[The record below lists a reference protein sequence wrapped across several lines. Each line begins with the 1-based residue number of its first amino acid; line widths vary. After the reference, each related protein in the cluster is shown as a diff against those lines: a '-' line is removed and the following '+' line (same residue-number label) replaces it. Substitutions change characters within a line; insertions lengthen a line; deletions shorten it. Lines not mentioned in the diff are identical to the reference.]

1 MNETVKTILKR
12 RSCCQFNKE
21 IISDEDLLTIIRCGI
36 HAPTALNKQN
46 LFFIGIKNQEII
58 NKYKDYLKDDIYYGA
73 KAIILCFERF
83 EYDFT
88 SLNLGAAIE
97 NMLIASESL
106 GYQSCWIHGSVKFD
120 TEEGRKFLK
129 ELLSLD
135 KEYRVLDSIAIGKS
149 DNKVLKPLARNT
161 KNDKI
166 I

>member
-1 MNETVKTILKR
+1 MIFTTVQKL
-12 RSCCQFNKE
+12 SF
-21 IISDEDLLTIIRCGI
+21 S
-36 HAPTALNKQN
+36 A
-46 LFFIGIKNQEII
+46 
-58 NKYKDYLKDDIYYGA
+58 LKD
-73 KAIILCFERF
+73 LN
-83 EYDFT
+83 T
-88 SLNLGAAIE
+88 TLNLGAAIE